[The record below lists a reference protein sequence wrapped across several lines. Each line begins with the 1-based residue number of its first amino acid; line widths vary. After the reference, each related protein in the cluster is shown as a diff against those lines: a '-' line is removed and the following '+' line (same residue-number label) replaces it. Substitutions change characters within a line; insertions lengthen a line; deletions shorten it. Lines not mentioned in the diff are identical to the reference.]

1 MCGKTFYLLCFYQ
14 KDVGT
19 NRLYNPG
26 SSIADLCADCGL
38 PACVAGLCTNEFK
51 PGSSFITKLR
61 DKRLIDETRNRRLLA
76 TGWAVDKKIYYAKPA
91 KTMNKLVMLLS
102 LDYACSIMPGF
113 QVYVKTLEDA
123 ALNYISCD
131 KEVPENDPP
140 VGESFWKGSYEL
152 SHVDAMKEAMKEWWQ
167 PLEAT
172 GLGDELSYTNEMQQG
187 PFKYFANIAHDKTT
201 EIGCAVKTCL
211 KQGTTLIDC
220 RYNNVISVDDPIYEV
235 GTMPCRPC
243 PTNSACSKLGGLCE
257 INPTP

>member
-1 MCGKTFYLLCFYQ
+1 MGIIGLQCQNSKMVKLVDKVSKVCSGCSEDITDDF
-14 KDVGT
+14 
-19 NRLYNPG
+19 RLTAMNMHNYY
-26 SSIADLCADCGL
+26 
-38 PACVAGLCTNEFK
+38 
-51 PGSSFITKLR
+51 
-61 DKRLIDETRNRRLLA
+61 RRLLA

-91 KTMNKLVMLLS
+91 KTMNKL
-102 LDYACSIMPGF
+102 
-113 QVYVKTLEDA
+113 VYVKTLEDA